1 MNVEVVSVGNEL
13 VEGAVVD
20 TNSAYI
26 GRRLAE
32 VGAQVIYKTTV
43 GDEVPSLR
51 NAVKLALERA
61 DVVIVTGGLGPTRDD
76 VTKRTV
82 ANVFDCP
89 LVLNELILRRVKE
102 HFEKRNME
110 MPAINTSQAMV
121 PEGAKAFPNPLGTAP
136 AIAIERG
143 KSLLAMLPGVPS
155 EMKLLF
161 EDHILPMV
169 AERAKGRVILHRTLH
184 TCGLTE
190 SKIEQMLAAKV
201 RRLSRGELAY
211 LPGHTG
217 VDLRLTA
224 RESSKQ
230 KALKRIRDMEETVEA
245 ILGEAVWG
253 KDDDSLEHVIGYLL
267 SMKHKTIS
275 VAESCTGGLIMD
287 MITNVSGSSLYF
299 VGGVVAY
306 SNEMKMKKL
315 KVKAF
320 SLKKF
325 GAVSKEV
332 ARAMAEGVR
341 EYCSSDIGLS
351 VTGIAGPS
359 GGTPAKPV
367 GLVCLGL
374 AWEGGATCERH
385 NFPGSRRQIKEQS
398 AVTGLNMLRRH
409 LLKL

>member
-1 MNVEVVSVGNEL
+1 LS
-13 VEGAVVD
+13 
-20 TNSAYI
+20 
-26 GRRLAE
+26 
-32 VGAQVIYKTTV
+32 
-43 GDEVPSLR
+43 
-51 NAVKLALERA
+51 
-61 DVVIVTGGLGPTRDD
+61 
-76 VTKRTV
+76 
-82 ANVFDCP
+82 
-89 LVLNELILRRVKE
+89 
-102 HFEKRNME
+102 
-110 MPAINTSQAMV
+110 
-121 PEGAKAFPNPLGTAP
+121 
-136 AIAIERG
+136 
-143 KSLLAMLPGVPS
+143 
-155 EMKLLF
+155 
-161 EDHILPMV
+161 
-169 AERAKGRVILHRTLH
+169 
-184 TCGLTE
+184 
-190 SKIEQMLAAKV
+190 AKV
-201 RRLSRGELAY
+201 RRLYRGVLAY